1 MVVEELQ
8 QIGLTSGEAKA
19 YLALLELGSTT
30 VGPVARKTKISY
42 SKIYEVLSRLIDKG
56 FVSIVVRNNV
66 KYFQA
71 ATPRQLYSYMDQQ
84 EQSLITQRNK
94 LRKLI
99 PQLELLEEAYEK
111 ENVQVF
117 YGLRGL
123 RTAYDQLYID
133 SKRGDTSLFFY
144 VHKEEYL
151 EQSDNFY
158 LQYSSIIRKKGIRF
172 LGISSNRYHQSK
184 IVKGD
189 SYPIDMR
196 YVSFPTPGN
205 IDIYKNKVLQI
216 TWGEKILGILIES
229 KEIAQDYRAYFE
241 EVWKQGKK

>member
-8 QIGLTSGEAKA
+8 QIGLTLGEAKA
-19 YLALLELGSTT
+19 YLALLELGSSS

-42 SKIYEVLSRLIDKG
+42 SKIYEVLSRLMDKG
-56 FVSIVVRNNV
+56 FVSIVLRNNV

-71 ATPRQLYSYMDQQ
+71 ATPRQLYSYLDQQ
-84 EQSLITQRNK
+84 ERDLTSQRNK
-94 LRKLI
+94 LQALI
-99 PQLELLEEAYEK
+99 PRLELLEESYEK

-123 RTAYDQLYID
+123 RTAYDQFYID
-133 SKRGDTSLFFY
+133 SKKGDRSLFFY

-172 LGISSNRYHQSK
+172 LGISSRRYGKSK
-184 IVKGD
+184 IVKGS
-189 SYPIDMR
+189 SYPIEMR

-205 IDIYKNKVLQI
+205 VDIYKNKVLQI
-216 TWGEKILGILIES
+216 TWGDKILGILIES

-241 EVWKQGKK
+241 EVWKQGEK